1 MTTLTGENLKIG
13 YEGKTVVSDL
23 SVDFPK
29 NKVTAIIGPNGCGKS
44 TLLKTM
50 ARLHK
55 ADSGVICLNG
65 RSIAELP
72 TKTIAKEMAILPQ
85 SPTVPGGLSIY
96 DLVSYG
102 RTPYQTGFSKM
113 SKHDRE
119 MVDWALCVTGLSE
132 LKDREVDTLSGG
144 QRQRAWIAM
153 ALAQETDLLL
163 LDEPTTYLDLA
174 HQLEILQLLE
184 KLNEEEGRTI
194 VMVIHDLNH
203 AARFAHHIVAMRAGT
218 IIQEGDAEKVIS
230 GDVLEEVFQI
240 DALVVKDPRTNKPA
254 VISYE
259 LISKNQQ
266 K

>member
-1 MTTLTGENLKIG
+1 MTKLTGEKLTIG
-13 YEGKTVVSDL
+13 YEGKSVVKDL
-23 SVDFPK
+23 SVNFPK

-44 TLLKTM
+44 TLLKTL

-55 ADSGVICLNG
+55 ADSGVVCLNG
-65 RSIAELP
+65 RSIAEMP
-72 TKTIAKEMAILPQ
+72 TKAIAKEMAILPQ
-85 SPTVPGGLSIY
+85 SPTVPGGLSVY

-102 RTPYQTGFSKM
+102 RTPYQSGFSRL

-119 MVDWALCVTGLSE
+119 MVDWALKETGLSE
-132 LKDREVDTLSGG
+132 LKDQEVDTLSGG

-174 HQLEILQLLE
+174 HQLEVLQLLD
-184 KLNEEEGRTI
+184 KLNQEAGRTI

-203 AARFAHHIVAMRAGT
+203 AARFAHHIVAMRAGA
-218 IIQEGDAEKVIS
+218 IIQEGNAEKVICS
-230 GDVLEEVFQI
+230 DVLQQVFQI
-240 DALVVKDPRTNKPA
+240 DALVVKDPRTDKPA

-259 LISKNQQ
+259 LIAQ
-266 K
+266 KE

>member
-1 MTTLTGENLKIG
+1 MTTLMGEKLTIG
-13 YEGKTVVSDL
+13 YEGKTVVQDL
-23 SVDFPK
+23 SVNFPK

-44 TLLKTM
+44 TLLKTL

-55 ADSGVICLNG
+55 ADSGVVCLNG

-85 SPTVPGGLSIY
+85 SPTVPGGLSVY

-102 RTPYQTGFSKM
+102 RTPYQSGFARL

-119 MVDWALCVTGLSE
+119 MVDWALKVTGLSK
-132 LKDREVDTLSGG
+132 LQQREVDTLSGG

-174 HQLEILQLLE
+174 HQLEILQLLDT
-184 KLNEEEGRTI
+184 LNHEEGRTI
-194 VMVIHDLNH
+194 VMVMHDLNH
-203 AARFAHHIVAMRAGT
+203 AARFAHHIVAMRGGA
-218 IIQEGDAEKVIS
+218 IIKEGNADEVICS
-230 GDVLEEVFQI
+230 EILQQVFQI
-240 DALVVKDPRTNKPA
+240 DALVVKDPRTEKPA

-259 LISKNQQ
+259 LISQDKE
-266 K
+266 